1 MRRIE
6 CEHCSIRTTKDVIRD
21 LPASQL
27 DSFRACGTS
36 ALYKQRQVIFHEGTP
51 AAGLYI
57 LCHGAVKLYQSDRF
71 GHDHILDIAAP
82 GDVLGELP
90 LDPNDCYSVS
100 AEAIAESQ
108 LCYLPRERLV
118 AFIQQH
124 PMTGVRLIEA
134 FSKAVTTARKRVR
147 ALALKRAENRL
158 AELLIKLAD
167 ATGESGANGTT
178 RLKLN
183 YSRRELAEMI
193 GVSPETVIRLL
204 GRLKQKR
211 AINTRHRELVI
222 TDSEKLARLA
232 NHDSLAAA

>member
-6 CEHCSIRTTKDVIRD
+6 CEHCGVRTTKDIIRD
-21 LPASQL
+21 LPASEL
-27 DSFRACGTS
+27 DNFRTCGSS
-36 ALYKQRQVIFHEGTP
+36 ALYKHRQVIFHEGTP
-51 AAGLYI
+51 ANGLYI

-71 GHDHILDIAAP
+71 GHDHILDIAVP

-90 LDPNDCYSVS
+90 LDPTECYSVS
-100 AEAIAESQ
+100 AEAIADSQ

-118 AFIQQH
+118 AFIQEH

-134 FSKAVTTARKRVR
+134 LSKSLSTARKRVR

-158 AELLIKLAD
+158 AELLIHLAQ
-167 ATGESGANGTT
+167 ATGEPVANGNT

-204 GRLKQKR
+204 SRLKQKR
-211 AINTRHRELVI
+211 AISTRHRELVI
-222 TDSEKLARLA
+222 TDAEKLSRLA